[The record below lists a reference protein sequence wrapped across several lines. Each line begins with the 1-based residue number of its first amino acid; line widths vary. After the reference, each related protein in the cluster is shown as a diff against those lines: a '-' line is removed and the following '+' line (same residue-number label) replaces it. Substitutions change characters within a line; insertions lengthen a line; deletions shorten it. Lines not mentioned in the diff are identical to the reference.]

1 MPSSLNSLFLARW
14 HAVCYDEQRIWKLSM
29 QNEQPI
35 QKKKKTARA
44 TASMAVMKD
53 QFHSFFFT
61 ILFFFFSSS
70 FGVGISPDTDC
81 RGARSTW

>member
-35 QKKKKTARA
+35 QKKKKKTARA

-61 ILFFFFSSS
+61 ILFFFFFFFWS
-70 FGVGISPDTDC
+70 
-81 RGARSTW
+81 RHLA

>member
-1 MPSSLNSLFLARW
+1 MPSSLDFLFLARW
-14 HAVCYDEQRIWKLSM
+14 RAVCYDEQRIWKLSM

-35 QKKKKTARA
+35 QKKKTARA

-61 ILFFFFSSS
+61 ILFFSS